1 MTRPR
6 SFKASTSK
14 RVQSELA
21 AELSGSKREAVE
33 VIYFRTECHSELHA
47 GPNFKIRPDPTRQYS
62 QLTGP
67 DPTRWLSMMGK
78 KGFMHGTM
86 HTVQRLHPGDQ
97 QHEKCFHVSDLRY
110 QIHVPS
116 VRMHRDLH
124 EVAALYQLLPESL
137 NCDDWVPTNM
147 YARNVRDVAVELS
160 LMIRPWSCNKKS
172 LC

>member
-62 QLTGP
+62 QLPGP
-67 DPTRWLSMMGK
+67 DPTR
-78 KGFMHGTM
+78 
-86 HTVQRLHPGDQ
+86 
-97 QHEKCFHVSDLRY
+97 
-110 QIHVPS
+110 
-116 VRMHRDLH
+116 
-124 EVAALYQLLPESL
+124 
-137 NCDDWVPTNM
+137 
-147 YARNVRDVAVELS
+147 
-160 LMIRPWSCNKKS
+160 
-172 LC
+172 